1 MFSEE
6 ALIKMASGVNK
17 SVKLIKVNDIVMNNR
32 NLPVKIIAV
41 NKAAVAHDAITIQIN
56 NGSGVFYC
64 SPSTKFNYHDTLVN
78 NSHSSGYDT
87 IANIV
92 AKNNAFLK
100 SSLKIFSSDSDI
112 DILTYNAVVVPKD
125 LYCFRTNDSSYTF
138 FINGIIVKCE

>member
-6 ALIKMASGVNK
+6 ALIKMASGENK
-17 SVKLIKVNDIVMNNR
+17 SIKLIKVNDIVMNNR
-32 NLPVKIIAV
+32 NLPVKILAIDQV
-41 NKAAVAHDAITIQIN
+41 HDAHDAITLQIN

-64 SPSTKFNYHDTLVN
+64 SPNTKFNYHDTLVD
-78 NSHSSGYDT
+78 NSHSSGYDI

-100 SSLKIFSSDSDI
+100 SSLKTFSSDSDI
-112 DILTYNAVVVPKD
+112 DILTYDSNVVPKN
-125 LYCFRTNDSSYTF
+125 LYCFHTNDSSYTF